1 MGGRLGH
8 IAAMDWREGR
18 LYSEIQVKETVRAVR
33 WLHDESLFAV
43 AQKKYVYIYDKAGLE
58 IHCLKK
64 HIEVTHMEFLPYH
77 FLLTTVVCP
86 PDTNTLMK
94 GKCRMVKISRRLNGE
109 LSL

>member
-64 HIEVTHMEFLPYH
+64 HIEVTNMEFLPYH
-77 FLLTTVVCP
+77 FLLTTVVRP
-86 PDTNTLMK
+86 PT
-94 GKCRMVKISRRLNGE
+94 RIH
-109 LSL
+109 